1 MGTGLSRIEPQTF
14 AANWKTLSACWPRV
28 VPGLPPTGATGVGSL
43 KPTPGPLTLTMMM
56 LAAPKAGALT
66 ASRRPAR
73 RNRERSLPVTF
84 MGYFSSRAAVAGW
97 ALPRLAPS
105 TQAWLSEPSG
115 LIWASQTFRYSG
127 LNSADIVPS
136 AKVTTCGSLDMVAAL
151 VIIGVRALSA
161 SASAAVGWRI
171 LPVAGS
177 MATIMPLGGAW
188 TPGAAGAL

>member
-1 MGTGLSRIEPQTF
+1 MVTGLSRIEPQTL

-43 KPTPGPLTLTMMM
+43 KPTPGALTLTMTM

-73 RNRERSLPVTF
+73 RSRERSLPVIF
-84 MGYFSSRAAVAGW
+84 MDYFSSSAAAAGW
-97 ALPRLAPS
+97 ALPALAPS
-105 TQAWLSEPSG
+105 TQTWLSEPSG
-115 LIWASQTFRYSG
+115 LTWTSQTFRNSG
-127 LNSADIVPS
+127 PSTADVVPS
-136 AKVTTCGSLDMVAAL
+136 AKVVNSEPVMATL
-151 VIIGVRALSA
+151 VIIGVWALSA

-177 MATIMPLGGAW
+177 MATIRPLDGA
-188 TPGAAGAL
+188 